1 MANISTEN
9 VLEGTIDEEIS
20 SLNIVDAEIE
30 VCFPLIHNKYLH
42 EIYFNSLKR
51 IGVYIFNSTTK

>member
-9 VLEGTIDEEIS
+9 VLKGTIGEEIS
-20 SLNIVDAEIE
+20 SLNIEDAEIE

-42 EIYFNSLKR
+42 EIYSNSLKR
-51 IGVYIFNSTTK
+51 IGV